1 MGALIGGLIAVA
13 LGVWGI
19 LSWTADFL
27 MVLKGSVPLMVALGG
42 LLAIIAGITTM
53 KDAAEAKKLEKE
65 SQQSASSQAEQKK

>member
-1 MGALIGGLIAVA
+1 MGALIGGLIAVV

-42 LLAIIAGITTM
+42 LLAIIAGVTTM

>member
-19 LSWTADFL
+19 VSWFKDFG
-27 MVLKGSVPLMVALGG
+27 MVIRGSVPLMVALGG
-42 LLAIIAGITTM
+42 LLSIIAGITTM

-65 SQQSASSQAEQKK
+65 NQLPQGEQKK